1 MDDRK
6 DFVVGL
12 GRPFLAHR
20 LRRLSELL
28 LQGYGDWLPEAGVTS
43 PPRALSTM
51 LLLHRCGPAGVV
63 EIAERLRL
71 SHPLIIKLTAQLQG
85 AGLVS
90 EARDP
95 ADGRRR
101 VIALTDLGQ
110 AEVRRIGEAAQLME
124 RAFADLC
131 DEAGVDLL
139 AATEAFEAASAHE
152 SLPDRLRRVTNTPEK
167 KQCA

>member
-1 MDDRK
+1 MTHPF

-20 LRRLSELL
+20 LRRLSELF
-28 LQGYGDWLPEAGVTS
+28 LQGYGEWLPEAGVS
-43 PPRALSTM
+43 APPRALSTM

-63 EIAERLRL
+63 EIAERVRL
-71 SHPLIIKLTAQLQG
+71 THPLIIKLIAQLQG
-85 AGLVS
+85 RGLVS

-101 VIALTDLGQ
+101 VIALTDEGR
-110 AEVRRIGEAAQLME
+110 AEARRIGEAVRLMD

-131 DEAGVDLL
+131 EETGLDLL
-139 AATEAFEAASAHE
+139 AAAEAFEAASARE
-152 SLPDRLRRVTNTPEK
+152 SLSDRLRRIADTPEK
-167 KQCA
+167 RRCA